1 MASPQA
7 PLPHRRRLRLSVG
20 AAVVLA
26 LVVLSAA
33 VGVGILR
40 GQSAPVETVS
50 LTDTG
55 TDTGAGAGASP
66 GLSSTGELYVHVH
79 VLGSVERPGLYVLDL
94 DARVVDAVAA
104 AGGTTTDADL
114 SAVNLARVVEDG
126 EQIVVPATG
135 AMTDAPGGAAA
146 PPGDARIDLNTAD
159 QAALETLPR
168 IGPALAERIVAWR
181 EENGR
186 FASIDDLLA
195 VPGIGEKLL
204 EGLRDGVRV

>member
-1 MASPQA
+1 M
-7 PLPHRRRLRLSVG
+7 
-20 AAVVLA
+20 VLA

-66 GLSSTGELYVHVH
+66 GLSSTGELYVH

-135 AMTDAPGGAAA
+135 AMTDAPDGAAA